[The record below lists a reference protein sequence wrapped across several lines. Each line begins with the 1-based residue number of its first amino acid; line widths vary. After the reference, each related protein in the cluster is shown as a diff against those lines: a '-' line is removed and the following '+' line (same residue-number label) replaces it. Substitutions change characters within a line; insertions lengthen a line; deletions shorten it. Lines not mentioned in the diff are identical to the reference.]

1 MKNGLPWH
9 IVENAIKNERKWL
22 IIALNFGIRE
32 DKEEDFIRSLPGL
45 SKEEILRQISISLVG
60 GKIKAVE
67 FKTHEIN
74 QLWTENIKDWELEA
88 KEERHGGEWHRAMM
102 NLVRKHF
109 EENGFEVINEPYLHL
124 GRADLGVYKTN
135 TPHLYVEIGT
145 TSLFKTWYNLNS
157 MPDSIFLFV
166 PDVYTAIEFQT

>member
-45 SKEEILRQISISLVG
+45 SKEEILRQISISVVS

-88 KEERHGGEWHRAMM
+88 KEERHGGEWSDDESRT
-102 NLVRKHF
+102 
-109 EENGFEVINEPYLHL
+109 
-124 GRADLGVYKTN
+124 KT
-135 TPHLYVEIGT
+135 
-145 TSLFKTWYNLNS
+145 F
-157 MPDSIFLFV
+157 
-166 PDVYTAIEFQT
+166 

>member
-45 SKEEILRQISISLVG
+45 SKEEILRQISISLVS

-74 QLWTENIKDWELEA
+74 QLWTENIKHKNHVPA
-88 KEERHGGEWHRAMM
+88 PFGRFPFKPQ
-102 NLVRKHF
+102 NLQF
-109 EENGFEVINEPYLHL
+109 LAG
-124 GRADLGVYKTN
+124 D
-135 TPHLYVEIGT
+135 
-145 TSLFKTWYNLNS
+145 NLQ
-157 MPDSIFLFV
+157 L
-166 PDVYTAIEFQT
+166 